1 MIVGAY
7 SDDDGGDGAGAV
19 YIIFLQAS
27 CPTSLPTA
35 QPTPLPTKSPTAEPT
50 LGPNWWTWSDYFTFS
65 TVSSSASECTTYTS
79 FRTAFGDEGKS
90 ISLTASGT
98 TITCSDETTAAS
110 IISYWSA
117 CTSTYEGDSSSSCT
131 TTSWTCD
138 GYTWMVGLCNG
149 IEICADCSAI
159 CTCDSGLSIR
169 PCIGNSNWGG
179 YGTTCS
185 VRPIVC
191 ALGSICAD
199 RSLLFRRQAAKPCPS
214 RSTLKPRHRYQH
226 RTAA

>member
-1 MIVGAY
+1 MAFANRRRAWKTRPSSPRARCGSGAPA
-7 SDDDGGDGAGAV
+7 SKDAGA
-19 YIIFLQAS
+19 AS
-27 CPTSLPTA
+27 R
-35 QPTPLPTKSPTAEPT
+35 
-50 LGPNWWTWSDYFTFS
+50 
-65 TVSSSASECTTYTS
+65 SS
-79 FRTAFGDEGKS
+79 RR
-90 ISLTASGT
+90 I
-98 TITCSDETTAAS
+98 
-110 IISYWSA
+110 
-117 CTSTYEGDSSSSCT
+117 
-131 TTSWTCD
+131 TSWTCD
-138 GYTWMVGLCNG
+138 GYTWRVGICNG

-169 PCIGNSNWGG
+169 PCINNNNWGG

-226 RTAA
+226 LGPLLGPLQASLEQKPQPFWWEESGGSAGQRTPSQSESRSAHSARTCIQKQDDDQHKL